1 MGHTGAVLLL
11 LHPAVGRENKPLCAA
26 RGHEDF
32 QQGHGQGGV
41 WQRQGQRIWLSL
53 EQMLLEQMLLFV
65 RSVAAT
71 MELRD
76 MQQRKHEAWYA
87 EHTFVRCLLPQTE
100 ENLEECAR
108 SVQSEPWGTE
118 TDRPL
123 KMPRL
128 SK

>member
-1 MGHTGAVLLL
+1 M
-11 LHPAVGRENKPLCAA
+11 
-26 RGHEDF
+26 
-32 QQGHGQGGV
+32 
-41 WQRQGQRIWLSL
+41 RISSKDTAKGEFGKDRDKGSGFSL

-123 KMPRL
+123 KMPRR

>member
-1 MGHTGAVLLL
+1 M
-11 LHPAVGRENKPLCAA
+11 PLA
-26 RGHEDF
+26 GM
-32 QQGHGQGGV
+32 
-41 WQRQGQRIWLSL
+41 RISSKDTAKGEFGKDRDKGSGFSL